1 MCNPFRHLWTFL
13 DTPRKC
19 EKCCTVPTSET
30 KYFVGAGR
38 YRPSIH
44 WEAVFGLEKDFVCPR
59 LETVRI
65 REKTKQSGC
74 CQTKGIESAVSMDNA
89 HNSIDL
95 TRKAKIYFLKQ
106 PAWPA
111 FLFWGC
117 VE

>member
-1 MCNPFRHLWTFL
+1 MKSVAPSPHLRQSTLWG
-13 DTPRKC
+13 R
-19 EKCCTVPTSET
+19 
-30 KYFVGAGR
+30 GR

-59 LETVRI
+59 LETVGI

-74 CQTKGIESAVSMDNA
+74 CQTKGIESAVSMDNG

-111 FLFWGC
+111 FLF
-117 VE
+117 